1 MESITGRS
9 PRRSSPRKLLVAG
22 GAVALLALAGTVMAS
37 GLSVRTVDERTH
49 GHSYPLEKPMPGPY
63 DLSDVPE
70 ATAPGQVGL
79 SPFRRVE
86 PKPAR
91 LAAPARMA
99 APKLSGPYDL
109 SDVPEATAP
118 GQVGLSPF
126 RRVEV
131 VPRSHERATRW

>member
-1 MESITGRS
+1 MESITRRS

-22 GAVALLALAGTVMAS
+22 GAVALLALGGIVMAS
-37 GLSVRTVDERTH
+37 GLSVRTVDGGTRS
-49 GHSYPLEKPMPGPY
+49 HSYPLDEPISGPY

-86 PKPAR
+86 AKPAR
-91 LAAPARMA
+91 PAAKAGIAVPEI
-99 APKLSGPYDL
+99 SGPYDL

-131 VPRSHERATRW
+131 APASHEGAARW

>member
-1 MESITGRS
+1 M
-9 PRRSSPRKLLVAG
+9 AG
-22 GAVALLALAGTVMAS
+22 G
-37 GLSVRTVDERTH
+37 LSLRGVDEGTH
-49 GHSYPLEKPMPGPY
+49 GHGYPLEKPISGPY

-86 PKPAR
+86 PKPA
-91 LAAPARMA
+91 APARIA
-99 APKLSGPYDL
+99 APELSGPYDL

-131 VPRSHERATRW
+131 APASHERATRW